1 MRPGG
6 VGVGKRP
13 DAPGIW
19 WLVLVEILMS
29 EGWLKLVAADR
40 MAAALILSQWRIHT
54 SFLSLDHGFLV
65 WQYAKVLCPAVSV
78 KQVLVTPLHGSVQT
92 VQMTHSATM

>member
-19 WLVLVEILMS
+19 WLVLVEILAS
-29 EGWLKLVAADR
+29 EGWLKLVR
-40 MAAALILSQWRIHT
+40 RTGWQPLILSRRKIHT
-54 SFLSLDHGFLV
+54 SFLCLVHGFLV
-65 WQYAKVLCPAVSV
+65 WQYAKVLCFTVSV
-78 KQVLVTPLHGSVQT
+78 KQVLITPLQSSVQT